1 MSAGVLKHGKP
12 RREAA
17 KSVTLSKIDLRALWE
32 LDKPPLMSGKLFL
45 GHRLRRLRR
54 DLGKSQTDMAT
65 SLGISPSYLNHL
77 ERNQRPVTAALLL
90 KLADIYEVDVRS
102 FATGGGTRTGPDE
115 LKEIFSDVILS
126 DLDVARYELA
136 ELAHNSPT
144 VADAIAR
151 LYAALKEA
159 GRSPGVEGNGDA
171 RSLVTPENWVR
182 DYIQQHRN
190 HYPELE
196 QCAETLG
203 GALSDPLSMSEP
215 MRRRLKDA
223 WGITARVVPQAELG
237 NVSQSYDTERR
248 QFLLSSQL
256 RAENRTFA
264 LAYQLAL
271 TEFASVI
278 ERMVAEAAPPDEG
291 IAQLLHMSLAN
302 YAAGAIMM
310 PYGRFLSACEEMRY
324 SIDRLC
330 GEFGANVEQVAHR
343 LTTMGRPGA
352 RGVPFF
358 MLRVD
363 PAGNISK
370 RYAGDQFPFSR
381 FGGTCPRWN
390 LHAAFQAA
398 GQVVT
403 QLIETPDGHRYFT
416 VARTIE
422 RPIRTDLSGG
432 LLAIGLGCDI
442 RYAHKLSCADV
453 YDLAN
458 APVTP
463 VGPACAICPRLDCGY
478 RATAP
483 AGRMLAV
490 DRLQKTI
497 SPYPFVPA

>member
-1 MSAGVLKHGKP
+1 MSA
-12 RREAA
+12 
-17 KSVTLSKIDLRALWE
+17 
-32 LDKPPLMSGKLFL
+32 KLFL

-54 DLGKSQTDMAT
+54 DHDLSQTDMAAT
-65 SLGISPSYLNHL
+65 LGISPSYLNHL

-90 KLADIYEVDVRS
+90 RLAELYEVDVRS
-102 FATGGGTRTGPDE
+102 FAAGGGARTGPDE
-115 LKEIFSDVILS
+115 LAEIFSDALLG
-126 DLDVARYELA
+126 DLDVPRYELA
-136 ELAHNSPT
+136 ELAHNAPS

-159 GRSPGVEGNGDA
+159 GRNPGLTSAGDA
-171 RSLVTPENWVR
+171 RALVTPENWVR

-190 HYPELE
+190 HYPALE
-196 QCAETLG
+196 EAAETLG
-203 GALSDPLSMSEP
+203 GALSDPLSMAEP
-215 MRRRLKDA
+215 LRRRLKEA
-223 WGITARVVPQAELG
+223 WGISARVVPQSELG
-237 NVSQSYDTERR
+237 NVSQLFDAERR
-248 QFLLSSQL
+248 LFLISSQL
-256 RAENRTFA
+256 RSENRLFA

-271 TEFASVI
+271 AEFAPLLD
-278 ERMVAEAAPPDEG
+278 RMVAEAAPPDEG
-291 IAQLLHMSLAN
+291 IRQLLHMSLAN

-310 PYGRFLSACEEMRY
+310 PYGRFLASAETYRY

-330 GEFGANVEQVAHR
+330 GEYGANVEQVAHR
-343 LTTMGRPGA
+343 LTTLNRPGA

-390 LHAAFQAA
+390 LHAAFQTA
-398 GQVVT
+398 GQPVT

-422 RPIRTDLSGG
+422 RPVKTELGGG

-442 RYAHKLSCADV
+442 RHASRLSCADT

-463 VGPACAICPRLDCGY
+463 VGPACAICPRQDCAY
-478 RATAP
+478 RATPP

-490 DRLQKTI
+490 DATKKTI
-497 SPYPFVPA
+497 SPYPFVAA

>member
-1 MSAGVLKHGKP
+1 MSA
-12 RREAA
+12 A
-17 KSVTLSKIDLRALWE
+17 
-32 LDKPPLMSGKLFL
+32 KLFL
-45 GHRLRRLRR
+45 GPRLRRLRR
-54 DLGKSQTDMAT
+54 DRSMSQTDMAT

-77 ERNQRPVTAALLL
+77 ERNQRPVTATLLL
-90 KLADIYEVDVRS
+90 KLAEAYEIDVRA
-102 FATGGGTRTGPDE
+102 FAAGGDARTGPDA
-115 LKEIFSDVILS
+115 LAEIFSDAILS
-126 DLDVARYELA
+126 DLGVPRYELA
-136 ELAHNSPT
+136 ELAHNAPSI
-144 VADAIAR
+144 ADAIAR

-159 GRSPGVEGNGDA
+159 DRNPSLVSGGDA
-171 RSLVTPENWVR
+171 RALVTPENRVR

-196 QCAETLG
+196 LCAETLG
-203 GALSDPLSMSEP
+203 GALADPLSMSEP
-215 MRRRLKDA
+215 LRRRLKEA
-223 WGITARVVPQAELG
+223 WGISARVVPQAELG
-237 NVSQSYDTERR
+237 NASQVYDSDRR
-248 QFLLSSQL
+248 LFLISSEL

-264 LAYQLAL
+264 LAYQLSL
-271 TEFASVI
+271 TEFAGVI
-278 ERMVAEAAPPDEG
+278 DRLVAEAAPPDEG
-291 IAQLLHMSLAN
+291 IVQLLYMSLAN

-310 PYGRFLSACEEMRY
+310 PYGRFLKSAEQLRY

-343 LTTMGRPGA
+343 FTTLGRPGA

-381 FGGTCPRWN
+381 FGGSCPRWN

-403 QLIETPDGHRYFT
+403 QLIETPDGQRYFT
-416 VARTIE
+416 VARTID
-422 RPIRTDLSGG
+422 RPIRTGLSGG
-432 LLAIGLGCDI
+432 LLAVGLGCDI
-442 RYAHKLSCADV
+442 KHAHRLSCADG

-458 APVTP
+458 APPTP
-463 VGPACAICPRLDCGY
+463 VGPACAICPRIDCAH

-490 DRLQKTI
+490 DRTRKTV
-497 SPYPFVPA
+497 SPYPFVAS